1 VRTEYTVNS
10 KLAGTL
16 NFSFTNVCICLS
28 ALTRLVVCQKDHPAR
43 QKSEWWGTGMV
54 ISLSE
59 MQMICIWSSDATAT
73 LSSLV
78 SLKSRLVSPFWCWL
92 TRVFLENKPR
102 LCNSFT
108 IWATLKIAIDI
119 YIDIDTDITGVF
131 HQWQYNTCRCT
142 QIPIQQSN
150 LSIIA
155 VLCTQYLPVQPRP
168 VVIIKWHCTAEKDVC
183 NYTNG
188 PHVNL
193 CGVW

>member
-1 VRTEYTVNS
+1 MPVYASVLRHCWLCVRKTIRPVKNLSDEV
-10 KLAGTL
+10 LAW
-16 NFSFTNVCICLS
+16 S
-28 ALTRLVVCQKDHPAR
+28 
-43 QKSEWWGTGMV
+43 
-54 ISLSE
+54 SLWSE

-92 TRVFLENKPR
+92 TQVFPGKQ
-102 LCNSFT
+102 
-108 IWATLKIAIDI
+108 A
-119 YIDIDTDITGVF
+119 ITGVF
-131 HQWQYNTCRCT
+131 HQWQYNTCCCT

-168 VVIIKWHCTAEKDVC
+168 VVIIKWHCTTEKDVC
-183 NYTNG
+183 NNTNG